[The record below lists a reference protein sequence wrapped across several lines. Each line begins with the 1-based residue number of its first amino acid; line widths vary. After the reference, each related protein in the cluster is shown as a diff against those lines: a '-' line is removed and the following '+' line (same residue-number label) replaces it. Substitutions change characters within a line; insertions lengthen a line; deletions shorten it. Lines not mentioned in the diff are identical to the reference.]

1 MGPCPPTHVQG
12 SRPGHTPQTG
22 VRSLTWNH
30 ARTDTARLV
39 SGHNAHP
46 VPGLVSTSAAN
57 CDYLPGF
64 GGTFFSSAL
73 MLKDLRLSQDAAR
86 DFGAYTPLCSM
97 AAELYDDFVRDGNA
111 ELDFGAIIKTL
122 ESKERSR

>member
-1 MGPCPPTHVQG
+1 M
-12 SRPGHTPQTG
+12 
-22 VRSLTWNH
+22 
-30 ARTDTARLV
+30 

-97 AAELYDDFVRDGNA
+97 AAELYDDFVHNGNA
-111 ELDFGAIIKTL
+111 ELDFGAIINKIEFAEL
-122 ESKERSR
+122 NR